1 MKKKRWCLT
10 QQWFFNLLEIRFSV
24 QTNRSSCHF
33 RMSFNF
39 ASGTFES
46 PLSKVIDNFK
56 ISVTLMHP
64 SIRIH
69 SQHMLIQTH
78 FDREK
83 KKMPANG
90 IRTTLIWPLLF
101 CITKKKRIK
110 VNRKT
115 TKWQFSDDQFLMPF
129 DRLQQT
135 LKLWNVSILRSP
147 QHISQ
152 AAKCLETC
160 NFHFTTWWKCMTRR
174 KWKSMPSIY
183 IECTKRKKKM
193 DNKIEMKMK
202 KKKTLMW
209 FKLTSLSR
217 NRDRDDRTCLSKSF
231 FVWNIFGNF
240 FFFSF
245 LLCSL
250 SEFSFVCPKRFQA
263 IKSKHTI
270 SLSCHRKSPT

>member
-1 MKKKRWCLT
+1 MATAFLHNKKKTNKSKPKNNKMTIQRWPIFDAVRPTTTNT
-10 QQWFFNLLEIRFSV
+10 QTMKCIY
-24 QTNRSSCHF
+24 
-33 RMSFNF
+33 F
-39 ASGTFES
+39 AIAT
-46 PLSKVIDNFK
+46 
-56 ISVTLMHP
+56 
-64 SIRIH
+64 
-69 SQHMLIQTH
+69 TH
-78 FDREK
+78 FTSCEMSR
-83 KKMPANG
+83 N
-90 IRTTLIWPLLF
+90 
-101 CITKKKRIK
+101 
-110 VNRKT
+110 V
-115 TKWQFSDDQFLMPF
+115 QFSFHNMMKVYDA
-129 DRLQQT
+129 
-135 LKLWNVSILRSP
+135 P
-147 QHISQ
+147 QMKINAIDLYRMH
-152 AAKCLETC
+152 KT
-160 NFHFTTWWKCMTRR
+160 
-174 KWKSMPSIY
+174 
-183 IECTKRKKKM
+183 KKKM